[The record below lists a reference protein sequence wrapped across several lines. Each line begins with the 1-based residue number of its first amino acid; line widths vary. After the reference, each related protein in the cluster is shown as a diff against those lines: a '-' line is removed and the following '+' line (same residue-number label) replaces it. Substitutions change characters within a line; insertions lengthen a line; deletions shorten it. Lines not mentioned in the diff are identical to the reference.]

1 MNGKKQID
9 TYIIRNF
16 LLVVLGI
23 AICEIFVNI
32 IYSYM
37 VFPFLR
43 NEVGGPVFE
52 QFGQGGYGS
61 SVVYSAF
68 FWLVMGIVMS
78 LLPSWFSNTF
88 YHYLGSGFEVYL
100 PAQYNIDLHSM
111 SDGMLLYYVGCL
123 VIFILLV
130 VAAVLPYIIGEDL
143 FIKMLRLG

>member
-88 YHYLGSGFEVYL
+88 YHYLGSGFEV
-100 PAQYNIDLHSM
+100 
-111 SDGMLLYYVGCL
+111 CL
-123 VIFILLV
+123 MVCFCT
-130 VAAVLPYIIGEDL
+130 
-143 FIKMLRLG
+143 M

>member
-43 NEVGGPVFE
+43 NEVGGPV
-52 QFGQGGYGS
+52 
-61 SVVYSAF
+61 
-68 FWLVMGIVMS
+68 
-78 LLPSWFSNTF
+78 
-88 YHYLGSGFEVYL
+88 
-100 PAQYNIDLHSM
+100 
-111 SDGMLLYYVGCL
+111 
-123 VIFILLV
+123 
-130 VAAVLPYIIGEDL
+130 
-143 FIKMLRLG
+143 

>member
-68 FWLVMGIVMS
+68 FLAGNGNSDVSVAILVFQYFLS
-78 LLPSWFSNTF
+78 LSWKWF
-88 YHYLGSGFEVYL
+88 
-100 PAQYNIDLHSM
+100 
-111 SDGMLLYYVGCL
+111 
-123 VIFILLV
+123 
-130 VAAVLPYIIGEDL
+130 
-143 FIKMLRLG
+143 